1 MASASH
7 ITVRKRL
14 AVVLFCVIVVI
25 AGLSFR
31 LGYLQLYRG
40 EWLSENA
47 TDQRVRN
54 IPVEPRRGEIYDRN
68 GNEMA
73 VSISIESVYAIPAEI
88 NDVEN
93 VAAGLAAILD
103 LDQNKLEKKLKRR
116 QAFTWIARKVS
127 QEQADRIKKLDIAGI
142 GLTEE
147 GDRSYPNDNLAAH
160 VVGFTGLDSQGLD
173 GVELTFDG
181 YLRGKKGGITVEY
194 DGGGREIP
202 YAKHQYAAP
211 VPGNDLYLT
220 IDLVIQKIV
229 ERELDRIM
237 QETRAKSATIIAMQP
252 ETGEILALANRPD
265 YDPNRFAEY
274 APKTW
279 RNVAISNAFEPGSTF
294 KILTTTFALGQ
305 KVVTPDDRFFDP
317 GGIEVQGRTI
327 HCWKHGG
334 HGSQS
339 FKQVVENSC
348 NPGFVTVGLRL
359 GADSFYEYLD
369 RFGLGK
375 VTGVDLPGEA
385 KGIMINKNK
394 VQPINLG
401 TMAMGQSIAVTPLQ
415 LIVGVSAAVNGGLH
429 VKPQIAKAVK
439 TKEGEIVAQF
449 QPENLERVVS
459 EEVSRQVRE
468 ILESVV
474 ANGTGKNAYIEGYRI
489 GGKTGTAQK
498 VGQGGYAPGKY
509 IASFVGFAPAD
520 KPQIVMA
527 VAIDEPEGLYYGGQI
542 AAPAFKA
549 AMQDVL
555 RYLKAPEAP
564 VKNRNKNE

>member
-31 LGYLQLYRG
+31 LGYLQLYRS

-54 IPVEPRRGEIYDRN
+54 IPVEPRRGGIYDRN

-73 VSISIESVYAIPAEI
+73 VSVSIESVYAIPAEI

-93 VAAGLAAILD
+93 AAASLAAILD

-127 QEQADRIKKLDIAGI
+127 QDQADRIKKLDIAGI

-160 VVGFTGLDSQGLD
+160 VIGFTGLDSQGLD

-181 YLRGKKGGITVEY
+181 YLRGKKGGVIVEY

-202 YAKHQYAAP
+202 YAKHQYVAP
-211 VPGNDLYLT
+211 VPGDDLYLT

-237 QETRAKSATIIAMQP
+237 QETRAKSATIVAMQP
-252 ETGEILALANRPD
+252 DTGEILALANRPD

-415 LIVGVSAAVNGGLH
+415 LIAGVSAAVNGGLR

-459 EEVSRQVRE
+459 EEVSMQVRE

-564 VKNRNKNE
+564 AKNRNKNE